1 MNHKMTLGEVVRWDP
16 AVLDLIALAR
26 SIQQEPSGGF
36 CANAVWY
43 GRPHFPGL
51 KLAIR
56 RSVGTNAER
65 WPSDHPMRSRAA
77 YDAACDAV
85 YAALP
90 NCDHEGDCWGD
101 HGLDLA
107 GLALRFPRGQ
117 EVALRLTPRRDGR
130 DL

>member
-1 MNHKMTLGEVVRWDP
+1 MNHRMTLREVVRWDP
-16 AVLDLIALAR
+16 AVLDLIGLAR

-65 WPSDHPMRSRAA
+65 WPSDHPMRSSAA
-77 YDAACDAV
+77 YDEAYRAT

-107 GLALRFPRGQ
+107 GLASRFRHGQ
-117 EVALRLTPRRDGR
+117 EIVFRLRPEV